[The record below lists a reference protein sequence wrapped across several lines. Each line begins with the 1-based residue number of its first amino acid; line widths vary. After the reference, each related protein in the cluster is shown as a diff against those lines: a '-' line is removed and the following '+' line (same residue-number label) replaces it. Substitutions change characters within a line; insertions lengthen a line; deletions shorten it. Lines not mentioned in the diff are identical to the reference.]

1 MRTSSSQRIKVN
13 ITSRFHTASN
23 IAPLTLI
30 TDELEVRKTCPKT
43 RAISL
48 DYNGRGDVTHGGAK
62 WKSSAFWEGRASH
75 PGDVT
80 HGGAKWKLKPV

>member
-23 IAPLTLI
+23 ITPLTLI
-30 TDELEVRKTCPKT
+30 DVTHGGAKWKIDELEVRKTCPKT

-62 WKSSAFWEGRASH
+62 WKADPRTPKA
-75 PGDVT
+75 T
-80 HGGAKWKLKPV
+80 L